1 MSKASDLGYWV
12 KDHGGVVFAAIMVVA
27 LVAMFVAAI
36 VVSSQQPEAEPEDT
50 VSGGYVGSWYH
61 VEYDKAYVLT
71 LNGDGTAR
79 YYDKTLV
86 QPLMFGKWEV
96 GENMKVSFF
105 EPEGEQPNAS
115 AGEEF
120 AFYTT
125 PNEDGSIPSSPA
137 TLSYKGS
144 YSSSQIWLF
153 WPSKAAAEA
162 EWAERNPNK
171 AAVMTGA
178 LGYRE
183 YNTTLMTMDGWTD
196 SRGTDR
202 HPTVVDERVNVGSFM
217 SGDDHLYADVYCH
230 DDEVE
235 RIGANPDPKPER
247 EPLVRKKLLDKRY
260 LGGLL
265 YLKVG
270 ELVVVDRLKDVL
282 PMEAPQG
289 GGEVEDA
296 EVDLYWDE
304 AAEAEDAEV

>member
-144 YSSSQIWLF
+144 YSASQIWLF
-153 WPSKAAAEA
+153 PARRLRRRNGPSAT
-162 EWAERNPNK
+162 R
-171 AAVMTGA
+171 TRRR
-178 LGYRE
+178 YRE
-183 YNTTLMTMDGWTD
+183 
-196 SRGTDR
+196 RR
-202 HPTVVDERVNVGSFM
+202 
-217 SGDDHLYADVYCH
+217 GDDGGFGVQGVQHHPH
-230 DDEVE
+230 DHGRVDGLE
-235 RIGANPDPKPER
+235 GHGQAPDR
-247 EPLVRKKLLDKRY
+247 
-260 LGGLL
+260 G
-265 YLKVG
+265 
-270 ELVVVDRLKDVL
+270 
-282 PMEAPQG
+282 
-289 GGEVEDA
+289 
-296 EVDLYWDE
+296 
-304 AAEAEDAEV
+304 

>member
-1 MSKASDLGYWV
+1 MGRA
-12 KDHGGVVFAAIMVVA
+12 
-27 LVAMFVAAI
+27 
-36 VVSSQQPEAEPEDT
+36 QPEQ
-50 VSGGYVGSWYH
+50 GGGIVN
-61 VEYDKAYVLT
+61 V
-71 LNGDGTAR
+71 
-79 YYDKTLV
+79 
-86 QPLMFGKWEV
+86 
-96 GENMKVSFF
+96 
-105 EPEGEQPNAS
+105 
-115 AGEEF
+115 
-120 AFYTT
+120 
-125 PNEDGSIPSSPA
+125 
-137 TLSYKGS
+137 
-144 YSSSQIWLF
+144 
-153 WPSKAAAEA
+153 
-162 EWAERNPNK
+162 
-171 AAVMTGA
+171 AVMTGA

-247 EPLVRKKLLDKRY
+247 EPEFLVSKKLLDKRY

>member
-1 MSKASDLGYWV
+1 MGRA
-12 KDHGGVVFAAIMVVA
+12 
-27 LVAMFVAAI
+27 
-36 VVSSQQPEAEPEDT
+36 QPEQ
-50 VSGGYVGSWYH
+50 GGGIVN
-61 VEYDKAYVLT
+61 V
-71 LNGDGTAR
+71 
-79 YYDKTLV
+79 
-86 QPLMFGKWEV
+86 
-96 GENMKVSFF
+96 
-105 EPEGEQPNAS
+105 
-115 AGEEF
+115 
-120 AFYTT
+120 
-125 PNEDGSIPSSPA
+125 
-137 TLSYKGS
+137 
-144 YSSSQIWLF
+144 
-153 WPSKAAAEA
+153 
-162 EWAERNPNK
+162 
-171 AAVMTGA
+171 AVMTGA

-183 YNTTLMTMDGWTD
+183 YNTTLMTI
-196 SRGTDR
+196 
-202 HPTVVDERVNVGSFM
+202 DERVNVGSFM

-247 EPLVRKKLLDKRY
+247 EPEFLVRKKLLDKRY

>member
-1 MSKASDLGYWV
+1 MGRA
-12 KDHGGVVFAAIMVVA
+12 
-27 LVAMFVAAI
+27 
-36 VVSSQQPEAEPEDT
+36 QPEQ
-50 VSGGYVGSWYH
+50 GGGIVN
-61 VEYDKAYVLT
+61 V
-71 LNGDGTAR
+71 
-79 YYDKTLV
+79 
-86 QPLMFGKWEV
+86 
-96 GENMKVSFF
+96 
-105 EPEGEQPNAS
+105 
-115 AGEEF
+115 
-120 AFYTT
+120 
-125 PNEDGSIPSSPA
+125 
-137 TLSYKGS
+137 
-144 YSSSQIWLF
+144 
-153 WPSKAAAEA
+153 
-162 EWAERNPNK
+162 
-171 AAVMTGA
+171 AVMTGA

-247 EPLVRKKLLDKRY
+247 EPEFLVRKKLLDKRY

-289 GGEVEDA
+289 GGRGRGRRGRPLLGRGRRGRGRRGLTSLPRRAPPFLGRHVRRDVPALRGLVGGLLGPRRRRAPRDGLLARLFEVPC
-296 EVDLYWDE
+296 VDLGCE
-304 AAEAEDAEV
+304 ARALAAGFLPLRLGPDRLAAARLAGRRLQARDCICRVPRAGDAA

>member
-1 MSKASDLGYWV
+1 MGRA
-12 KDHGGVVFAAIMVVA
+12 
-27 LVAMFVAAI
+27 
-36 VVSSQQPEAEPEDT
+36 QPEQ
-50 VSGGYVGSWYH
+50 GGGIVN
-61 VEYDKAYVLT
+61 V
-71 LNGDGTAR
+71 
-79 YYDKTLV
+79 
-86 QPLMFGKWEV
+86 
-96 GENMKVSFF
+96 
-105 EPEGEQPNAS
+105 
-115 AGEEF
+115 
-120 AFYTT
+120 
-125 PNEDGSIPSSPA
+125 
-137 TLSYKGS
+137 
-144 YSSSQIWLF
+144 
-153 WPSKAAAEA
+153 
-162 EWAERNPNK
+162 
-171 AAVMTGA
+171 AVMTGA

-217 SGDDHLYADVYCH
+217 SGDDHLYADVYCQ

-247 EPLVRKKLLDKRY
+247 EPEFLVRKKLLDKRY

>member
-1 MSKASDLGYWV
+1 MNV
-12 KDHGGVVFAAIMVVA
+12 
-27 LVAMFVAAI
+27 
-36 VVSSQQPEAEPEDT
+36 
-50 VSGGYVGSWYH
+50 
-61 VEYDKAYVLT
+61 
-71 LNGDGTAR
+71 
-79 YYDKTLV
+79 
-86 QPLMFGKWEV
+86 
-96 GENMKVSFF
+96 
-105 EPEGEQPNAS
+105 
-115 AGEEF
+115 
-120 AFYTT
+120 
-125 PNEDGSIPSSPA
+125 
-137 TLSYKGS
+137 
-144 YSSSQIWLF
+144 
-153 WPSKAAAEA
+153 
-162 EWAERNPNK
+162 
-171 AAVMTGA
+171 AVMTGA

-247 EPLVRKKLLDKRY
+247 EPEFLVRKELLDKRY